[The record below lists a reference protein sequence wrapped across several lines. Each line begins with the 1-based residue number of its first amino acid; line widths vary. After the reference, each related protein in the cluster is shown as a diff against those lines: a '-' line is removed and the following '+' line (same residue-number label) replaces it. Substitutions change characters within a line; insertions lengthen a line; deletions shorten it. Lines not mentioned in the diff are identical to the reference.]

1 MTIRARQ
8 RSGTLVGRVGEV
20 AELDRGLERV
30 GLGEPWF
37 VQLVGE
43 PGIGKTRLLSELG
56 IRAEQ
61 RGWLV
66 LDGRAAEFER
76 DVPFGVIVDALNDYL
91 GGLEPHVL
99 RSLDDDALAELA
111 SVFPSLSPYADGA
124 MPRGLDSDRYRT
136 RYAIRSLLERLV
148 KRQPVALVLDDVHW
162 ADAASVE
169 LIGHLVR
176 RFRGRLLG
184 AFAFRRPPARLAAA
198 FVAAERGGFGSELR
212 LSPLS
217 ADEAKALLAGDLDG
231 ATQARLFRESGG
243 NPFYL
248 EQLARTPQPGALA
261 PVDESDQPSGG
272 WSPPAIVAAAMR
284 EELVQ
289 LSAEARLALD
299 AAAVAG
305 ESFEPELVAAI
316 ADRPPSLALGVLDEL
331 VEADVIRPSEAPR
344 RFRFRHPIVRTVVY
358 EGMPSGWRLGAH
370 ARAAAALAA
379 DQAPAVAY
387 AHHVER
393 SARAGD
399 EDAIALLVHA
409 ARIAAP
415 RAPLTAGR
423 WLRAA
428 LRLLGQGAE
437 RERHLELLSE
447 SAAAFAAAGAY
458 DDALEALEDAL
469 VLVPR
474 RDVGQRTNLM
484 VRIAD
489 VKQHSVRRFES
500 QAMLKEALSS
510 TPPPDAATA
519 VALQVA
525 LAHDHFWRG
534 EFSQMRQLTGA
545 VSSGGTG
552 GATPVII
559 LSGVLASLADLY
571 LARIDEAR
579 AELAEA
585 ENELAALP
593 DDVLGQNLMLSTQI
607 ALAACRLER
616 FEAAR
621 THVRRGLRVARE
633 TGQSFIVPT
642 LLRVESNVLLMT
654 GRLAEALRAAE
665 AGAESA
671 AAAGHDRLAM
681 WALEAVSTAAYWT
694 GDVDRA
700 LSSAREAVACAQRTA
715 EPFFVGMSQIQ
726 LAAARLAGGDAAG
739 AHTQLAALD
748 NEPTRVLLDLV
759 GAHGWT
765 VLAEAHLALGDL
777 AAADDVTVRAGQRAE
792 ATSLPQQVAAV
803 RCETAR
809 VMLARGEA
817 EAAVVA
823 ARDAVAQFDRAGNPV
838 LSARA
843 RATAGAALAAAGER
857 EAAKGELLA
866 AESVLSAAGAARERD
881 AAVRTLRRLGHRVRR
896 RVAAPT
902 GGTGFNGLSAR
913 EREVAGRVASGDTNR
928 EVAAALFLSEKTIGS
943 HLARIYDKLGVHS
956 RAALAAIVARE
967 TDPRDIRTPV

>member
-1 MTIRARQ
+1 M
-8 RSGTLVGRVGEV
+8 
-20 AELDRGLERV
+20 
-30 GLGEPWF
+30 
-37 VQLVGE
+37 
-43 PGIGKTRLLSELG
+43 
-56 IRAEQ
+56 
-61 RGWLV
+61 
-66 LDGRAAEFER
+66 
-76 DVPFGVIVDALNDYL
+76 AL
-91 GGLEPHVL
+91 
-99 RSLDDDALAELA
+99 
-111 SVFPSLSPYADGA
+111 F
-124 MPRGLDSDRYRT
+124 
-136 RYAIRSLLERLV
+136 
-148 KRQPVALVLDDVHW
+148 LDDVHW

-176 RFRGRLLG
+176 RFRGPLLG

-198 FVAAERGGFGSELR
+198 FVAAERGGFGSGLR

-217 ADEAKALLAGDLDG
+217 ADEAQALLGTDLDG
-231 ATQARLFRESGG
+231 ATQARLYRESGG

-248 EQLARTPQPGALA
+248 EQLARTAQPGARG
-261 PVDESDQPSGG
+261 PVGETDQPSGS
-272 WSPPAIVAAAMR
+272 WSPPAVVAAAIR

-316 ADRPPSLALGVLDEL
+316 ADRPSSLALGVLDEL

-379 DQAPAVAY
+379 DQAPAVVY

-409 ARIAAP
+409 ARTAAP

-428 LRLLGQGAE
+428 LRLLRRGAE
-437 RERHLELLSE
+437 RERHLDLLSE

-458 DDALEALEDAL
+458 EDALEALEDAL
-469 VLVPR
+469 VMVPR
-474 RDVGQRTNLM
+474 RDVGQRASLI

-500 QAMLKEALSS
+500 QAMLKEALSC

-534 EFSQMRQLTGA
+534 EFSQMRQVTGA
-545 VSSGGTG
+545 VSSGGAG
-552 GATPVII
+552 GAAPVII
-559 LSGVLASLADLY
+559 LAQVLASLADLY

-585 ENELAALP
+585 ERALAAVP

-621 THVRRGLRVARE
+621 AHVRRGLRVAHE

-671 AAAGHDRLAM
+671 SAAGHDRLAM

-700 LSSAREAVACAQRTA
+700 LSSAREAVACAERTA

-739 AHTQLAALD
+739 AHTQLASLD
-748 NEPTRVLLDLV
+748 TESSRVLLDLV

-765 VLAEAHLALGDL
+765 VLTEAHLALGDL
-777 AAADDVTVRAGQRAE
+777 DAAEDVTLRAAQRAQ
-792 ATSLPQQVAAV
+792 ATSLPQQVAAMSCA
-803 RCETAR
+803 RAR
-809 VMLARGEA
+809 VMLARGESR
-817 EAAVVA
+817 AAVTA
-823 ARDAVAQFDRAGNPV
+823 ARDAVSRFGRAGNPV

-843 RATAGAALAAAGER
+843 QATAGAALAAAGEG
-857 EAAKGELLA
+857 EAAKGELLH

-881 AAVRTLRRLGHRVRR
+881 AAVRALRRLGHRVPR
-896 RVAAPT
+896 RVPAPT
-902 GGTGFNGLSAR
+902 RGTGLDGLSAR
-913 EREVAGRVASGDTNR
+913 ERQVAGRVASGDTNR

-956 RAALAAIVARE
+956 RAALAGIVARE